1 MIRTKKNKVVVFE
14 EPDETVE
21 AEDEDQGDNDGND
34 SVDEPVGNP
43 ENQEAIEKDEAGGTS
58 ERREVSANEKDK
70 TDNVEKEEN
79 QEEERKTSIF

>member
-1 MIRTKKNKVVVFE
+1 MIRTKKKKVVVFE

-58 ERREVSANEKDK
+58 GRREVSANEKDK